1 MRLLTTATLTLA
13 ALLASTPAL
22 AQDGTFPPP
31 EGGPRGPGGA
41 GAPGQDGQRPGGMRG
56 GDPAQMV
63 ERIMGQD
70 QDGDGKLS
78 RDEFPPALVERLF
91 ERADTNKDGFVDRI
105 ELEIVAKEAG
115 AMRGGRGGQGGAGGM
130 AGGAPQNMEGA
141 MKQANRAYRMLSNS
155 ALDASTMKADLDAVQ
170 QLQMGLVGSK
180 AGIGGLRMS
189 DAAKAKF
196 GEDRA
201 AFEKDFRKQMLKA
214 IATAFEIESALIDG
228 NTAAAKA
235 AVQKIHDAEESGH
248 SLFQQEGDEGGEAG
262 AAPGGPGGDAPARP
276 RGGRGGRGQQP
287 GGAPNGGGTN

>member
-13 ALLASTPAL
+13 SLLAASPAL

-31 EGGPRGPGGA
+31 DGGQRGPG

-78 RDEFPPALVERLF
+78 RDEFPPMLVERLF
-91 ERADTNKDGFVDRI
+91 ERADTNKDGFVDRA
-105 ELEIVAKEAG
+105 ELEVVAKDAG
-115 AMRGGRGGQGGAGGM
+115 AMRGGRGGAGGQGGP
-130 AGGAPQNMEGA
+130 GGAPQNLEGA
-141 MKQANRAYRMLSNS
+141 MKQANRAYRILSNS

-180 AGIGGLRMS
+180 AGIGSVRMS

-201 AFEKDFRKQMLKA
+201 AFEKDFRKTMLKA
-214 IATAFEIESALIDG
+214 IAVSFEIESALLDG
-228 NTAAAKA
+228 NADAARA
-235 AVQKIHDAEESGH
+235 AIKKIHDSEETGH
-248 SLFQQEGDEGGEAG
+248 ALFQQEGGEGGEAG
-262 AAPGGPGGDAPARP
+262 GEAPARP
-276 RGGRGGRGQQP
+276 RGGRGGRGQQQ
-287 GGAPNGGGTN
+287 GGAPNGGGNANANN